1 MTSHVQSIVTTV
13 VVQWPSIFELIL
25 ALWFSEQMYT
35 VSVRLRLLS
44 LECSSCSD
52 ADPGTSASTRCVQ
65 HRSQRHWTTPFPT
78 SQHARSASLE
88 CFGPLEN
95 ECASMGW
102 LCRRESWR
110 TEIVLLIFSI
120 AFYSKRRCAFS
131 NLSVALC
138 IQHSVENASF
148 QQVPRLSSKCAPEL
162 SERLLSLS
170 RRSHAAVDG
179 SFSSTLF
186 FVPSPSCSPHF
197 ACSAIT

>member
-1 MTSHVQSIVTTV
+1 
-13 VVQWPSIFELIL
+13 
-25 ALWFSEQMYT
+25 MYT

-88 CFGPLEN
+88 YFGPLEN

-102 LCRRESWR
+102 LYRRVSWR
-110 TEIVLLIFSI
+110 SEIVLLIVKSPFIHGGNAHSLI
-120 AFYSKRRCAFS
+120 CWSPCAFS
-131 NLSVALC
+131 IPWRML
-138 IQHSVENASF
+138 
-148 QQVPRLSSKCAPEL
+148 LSSRFRVSLRSALQRFRSTCFRCRVAP
-162 SERLLSLS
+162 R
-170 RRSHAAVDG
+170 RRSMVRSAPH
-179 SFSSTLF
+179 SFLF
-186 FVPSPSCSPHF
+186 SRFCSPHF